1 MSQFFLAKNDKQ
13 LGICLRLLLAE
24 GINGI
29 MIEQSI
35 NERNKV
41 EFHISAGMD
50 GQTFD
55 MLSKKYRILIS

>member
-1 MSQFFLAKNDKQ
+1 MSQFFLAKNDRQ
-13 LGICLRLLLAE
+13 LGICLRMLLAE

-29 MIEQSI
+29 MIEQLV
-35 NERNKV
+35 NERDKI

-50 GQTFD
+50 EQTFD